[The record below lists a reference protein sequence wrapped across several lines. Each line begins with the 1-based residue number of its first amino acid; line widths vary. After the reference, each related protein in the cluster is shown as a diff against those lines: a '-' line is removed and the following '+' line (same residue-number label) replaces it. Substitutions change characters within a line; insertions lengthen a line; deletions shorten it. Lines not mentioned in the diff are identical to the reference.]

1 MSPLAEHS
9 ELVAASPLFDAS
21 WYLQTYPDVALVG
34 HDPLQHFLT
43 LGWRIG
49 RSPSAAFDCVLYLQA
64 NQDVAA
70 AGMNPLLHY
79 LLYGQSEGRLLAPK
93 TKPITRP
100 QALTEFVQQTLDSQP
115 APLPN
120 PQSLEQ
126 RLRQT
131 QQQLEHYFLR
141 CQELEYQNKQ
151 LRPSEG

>member
-21 WYLQTYPDVALVG
+21 WYLQTYPDVALGG

-49 RSPSAAFDCVLYLQA
+49 RSPSAAFDCGLYLQA
-64 NQDVAA
+64 NKDVAA

-79 LLYGQSEGRLLAPK
+79 LLYGQQEGRSLVPK
-93 TKPITRP
+93 TKPVIRP
-100 QALTEFVQQTLDSQP
+100 QALTEFVQQALENQP
-115 APLPN
+115 APPAA
-120 PQSLEQ
+120 PQGLEE

-141 CQELEYQNKQ
+141 CQELEYQVRQ
-151 LRPSEG
+151 LKTD